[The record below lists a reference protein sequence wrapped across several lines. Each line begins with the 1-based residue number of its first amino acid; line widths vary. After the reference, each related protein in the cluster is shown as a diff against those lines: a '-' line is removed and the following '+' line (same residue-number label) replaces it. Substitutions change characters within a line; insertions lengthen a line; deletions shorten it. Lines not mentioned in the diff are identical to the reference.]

1 MKLQVTRPGGPWPVA
16 FDGVHIVN
24 INDGELCDFPG
35 DIAEVWLANGW
46 ARKPGAPRPVV
57 EAAPENKMEP
67 GVPEVNVSSN
77 VAWFNGK
84 GNPIPDPTHID
95 IAWEPEV
102 PQVKEPEPPIARPHK
117 RGRRKSK

>member
-24 INDGELCDFPG
+24 VNDGEVHDFPA
-35 DIAEVWLANGW
+35 DMAAVWLENGW
-46 ARKPGAPRPVV
+46 LKKPEAPKPVV
-57 EAAPENKMEP
+57 EAAPENKM
-67 GVPEVNVSSN
+67 
-77 VAWFNGK
+77 
-84 GNPIPDPTHID
+84 
-95 IAWEPEV
+95 EPEV

>member
-35 DIAEVWLANGW
+35 DIADVWLANGW
-46 ARKPGAPRPVV
+46 ARKPDEPRQVI

-67 GVPEVNVSSN
+67 
-77 VAWFNGK
+77 A
-84 GNPIPDPTHID
+84 
-95 IAWEPEV
+95 V
-102 PQVKEPEPPIARPHK
+102 PQVKEPEPPITKPHK
-117 RGRRKSK
+117 RGRRKTK